1 MPTAF
6 PPMLQGFGGAIYI
19 KLKGLLGLIMG
30 NVATL
35 YLWVKA
41 FHIIA
46 AIAWMAG
53 LLYLPRLFVYH
64 CSATSNSD
72 LDRIFRTMERRLLR
86 FIMGPAMAATWLL
99 GLALIYL
106 SPHDVWGE
114 TWFYGKVLAVVAMT
128 GMHGGMVVWQRGF
141 ENHRNRHGARFYK
154 MLNEVPTV
162 LMILIVLLVVTKPF

>member
-1 MPTAF
+1 VPTMF
-6 PPMLQGFGGAIYI
+6 PAMLQGFGGALYT
-19 KLKGLLGLIMG
+19 KLKGFIGLIM
-30 NVATL
+30 VSAATL

-41 FHIIA
+41 CHIIA

-99 GLALIYL
+99 GIALIYL
-106 SPHDVWGE
+106 SPHAVWGE
-114 TWFYGKVLAVVAMT
+114 IWFYGKVLAVVTMS
-128 GMHGGMVVWQRGF
+128 GVHGGMAVWQRDF
-141 ENHRNRHGARFYK
+141 ENDRNRHSPRFYK
-154 MLNEVPTV
+154 MVNEVPTV
-162 LMILIVLLVVTKPF
+162 LMVVIVLLVVAKPF